1 MTAKTERMSVT
12 MNNELTK
19 IIDGKA
25 IAAQCRAEIAAEVA
39 KMSRKPSL
47 AVILVGEDPASQVY
61 VRNKERACIEVGMRS
76 SVYRLP
82 VETSQKELLDLIE
95 KLNTDDE
102 TDGILVQLPL
112 PKKEN
117 GGAGIDENAVISAI
131 SGDKDVDAFRAEN
144 VGHIMIGDCKLLPC
158 TPAGVMVLL
167 ERSGVDLTGKEC
179 VVVGRSNIVGKP
191 MAMLLLHKNATVTI
205 AHSRSKDLSEI
216 CKRADVLVVAVGRPR
231 LIKGDMVKNGAVVI
245 DVGMNRDSDGKLC
258 GDVDFESVYPKVS
271 AVTPV
276 PGGVG
281 PMTIAMLLRNTLT
294 AAKLKYPEI
303 M

>member
-1 MTAKTERMSVT
+1 
-12 MNNELTK
+12 
-19 IIDGKA
+19 
-25 IAAQCRAEIAAEVA
+25 
-39 KMSRKPSL
+39 
-47 AVILVGEDPASQVY
+47 
-61 VRNKERACIEVGMRS
+61 
-76 SVYRLP
+76 
-82 VETSQKELLDLIE
+82 
-95 KLNTDDE
+95 
-102 TDGILVQLPL
+102 
-112 PKKEN
+112 
-117 GGAGIDENAVISAI
+117 
-131 SGDKDVDAFRAEN
+131 
-144 VGHIMIGDCKLLPC
+144 
-158 TPAGVMVLL
+158 
-167 ERSGVDLTGKEC
+167 
-179 VVVGRSNIVGKP
+179 

-231 LIKGDMVKNGAVVI
+231 LIKGDMVKDGAVVI

-258 GDVDFESVYPKVS
+258 GDVDFESVYPKAS